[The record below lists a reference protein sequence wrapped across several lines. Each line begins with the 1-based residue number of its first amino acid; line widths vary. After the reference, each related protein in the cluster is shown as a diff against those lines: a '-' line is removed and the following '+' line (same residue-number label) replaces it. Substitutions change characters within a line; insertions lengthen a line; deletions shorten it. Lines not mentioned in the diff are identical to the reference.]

1 MTFQIWPMI
10 MKVPMIR
17 EDVID
22 SESFNAL
29 PEIDIG
35 AEVSG
40 SDILQFSSEYTSLP
54 LLSSS
59 RTRSVAI
66 PKPLG

>member
-1 MTFQIWPMI
+1 MI

-40 SDILQFSSEYTSLP
+40 SDILRFSSEYTSLP